1 MHYKKRFL
9 VTGVSFMLIIGL
21 AACNKEHSVEKMGK
35 STDQKTDM
43 VSNNMEGLTNSPGE
57 QINMFTHAIE
67 NRAITAKVKTAIL
80 GDTDL
85 RVLRI
90 HVDTND
96 GVTTLSGS
104 VDTQQNSDKA
114 SEIAGTVTGVKV
126 VENKLVVKAID

>member
-1 MHYKKRFL
+1 
-9 VTGVSFMLIIGL
+9 
-21 AACNKEHSVEKMGK
+21 
-35 STDQKTDM
+35 
-43 VSNNMEGLTNSPGE
+43 
-57 QINMFTHAIE
+57 
-67 NRAITAKVKTAIL
+67 
-80 GDTDL
+80 
-85 RVLRI
+85 VLRI